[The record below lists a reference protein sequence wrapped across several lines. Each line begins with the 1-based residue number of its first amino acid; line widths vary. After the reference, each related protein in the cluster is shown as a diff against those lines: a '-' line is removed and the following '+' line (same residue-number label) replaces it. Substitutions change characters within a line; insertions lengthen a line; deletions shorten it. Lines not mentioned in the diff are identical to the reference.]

1 MNLIDTKK
9 LASTLQ
15 QLYAD
20 KEKGFSNLYW
30 GEFLKKFPKLN
41 KALYLMN
48 GIGNISLPISKK
60 VYLPFVYDFGIVLI
74 LIHVLKDMA
83 NITKVAA
90 VFVSNDGDSKAI
102 DCRGSN
108 LLNSS
113 KITLD
118 AVSTALVESTFH
130 NSAISAVEHAVAHP
144 LSSSDITLEFNQL
157 AISTPGGHY
166 NQQINQQKPGTV
178 IINAKTFHILIQKLF
193 IQELLGNF
201 LFCYHSEDRKM
212 AMKGEN

>member
-60 VYLPFVYDFGIVLI
+60 VYIYHLFMI
-74 LIHVLKDMA
+74 L
-83 NITKVAA
+83 
-90 VFVSNDGDSKAI
+90 
-102 DCRGSN
+102 
-108 LLNSS
+108 
-113 KITLD
+113 
-118 AVSTALVESTFH
+118 
-130 NSAISAVEHAVAHP
+130 
-144 LSSSDITLEFNQL
+144 Q
-157 AISTPGGHY
+157 
-166 NQQINQQKPGTV
+166 
-178 IINAKTFHILIQKLF
+178 
-193 IQELLGNF
+193 
-201 LFCYHSEDRKM
+201 
-212 AMKGEN
+212 